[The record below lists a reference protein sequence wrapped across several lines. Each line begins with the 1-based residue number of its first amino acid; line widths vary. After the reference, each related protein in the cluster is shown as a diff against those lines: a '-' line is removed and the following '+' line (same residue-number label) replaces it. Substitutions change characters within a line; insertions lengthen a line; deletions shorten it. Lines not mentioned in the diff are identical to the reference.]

1 LKNLAIPPK
10 GMGKIEKS
18 IWKFEL
24 KFEQFWPYHQREMKN
39 FEICHGKLK
48 WKNLKFFIFE
58 I

>member
-1 LKNLAIPPK
+1 LKNLAIPQK

-39 FEICHGKLK
+39 FEICHG
-48 WKNLKFFIFE
+48 N
-58 I
+58 